1 MENCFRSFIS
11 IFSNGEL
18 GTSVVSQ
25 SKSEEINHIVIN
37 ESKADTNSEEGKTI
51 QDVRYAACPVKQVDG
66 SYTFKNLKEERQQ
79 ESTYKITRY
88 VGGYCEFE
96 LCDLQGEARQI
107 FKDNQSDRMPSSVG
121 TSTGEITADNKIL
134 NIKLGKGV
142 MDGRS
147 VKITEPLAVEFK

>member
-1 MENCFRSFIS
+1 M
-11 IFSNGEL
+11 
-18 GTSVVSQ
+18 
-25 SKSEEINHIVIN
+25 
-37 ESKADTNSEEGKTI
+37 
-51 QDVRYAACPVKQVDG
+51 
-66 SYTFKNLKEERQQ
+66 
-79 ESTYKITRY
+79 
-88 VGGYCEFE
+88 
-96 LCDLQGEARQI
+96 CDLQGEARQI